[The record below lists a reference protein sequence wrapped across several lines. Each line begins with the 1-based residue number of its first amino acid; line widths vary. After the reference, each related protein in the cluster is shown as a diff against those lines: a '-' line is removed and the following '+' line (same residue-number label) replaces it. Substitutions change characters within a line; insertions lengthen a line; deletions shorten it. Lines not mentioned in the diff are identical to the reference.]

1 MERLSLAVYNLL
13 ESVLPGI
20 DPTALR
26 SSLVASG
33 TWQDVVGHDL
43 LRNYQ
48 NTATVSASRG
58 LHQGTAPPGVATR
71 SSGQV
76 SASIQAS
83 NLLEQFQVINYVSR
97 GKSC

>member
-58 LHQGTAPPGVATR
+58 LNQGTPPGVATS